1 MLKLVSNRIIFLDI
15 LRAFAVLAMI
25 QGHTIDILLQ
35 QSYRGKDSFIYYLW
49 NFNRGLTAPIFLF
62 TAGCVFTFV
71 FKNKNLLFK
80 NNPRV
85 KKGFVRGLTLIL
97 IGYLIKF
104 PTSDIIQITNI
115 SAENWQIFYAT
126 DVLQL
131 IGAGLILLLILFYVN
146 EKFKLD
152 YYRLIVSSIII
163 LMILS
168 FTCEPVDW
176 YRHIHPFPAGY
187 LYMGEGAK
195 FPLLPNL
202 VYILAGA
209 LLGKYIAHNHNRI
222 NPSKFRL
229 ILISSGVILILIY
242 ELLNFLYHL
251 SGNPFNILSKTTNM
265 VYIRA
270 GLVILIIY
278 IILELSTKLNR
289 LPKIIEV
296 TGRYS
301 LLIYVVHLFILYGSA
316 LNRGMAYYYSYS
328 FNILES
334 VISAV
339 GLIILMILL
348 AYAAHFVE
356 SGKWLLCK
364 R

>member
-1 MLKLVSNRIIFLDI
+1 M
-15 LRAFAVLAMI
+15 
-25 QGHTIDILLQ
+25 
-35 QSYRGKDSFIYYLW
+35 
-49 NFNRGLTAPIFLF
+49 
-62 TAGCVFTFV
+62 
-71 FKNKNLLFK
+71 
-80 NNPRV
+80 
-85 KKGFVRGLTLIL
+85 
-97 IGYLIKF
+97 
-104 PTSDIIQITNI
+104 
-115 SAENWQIFYAT
+115 
-126 DVLQL
+126 
-131 IGAGLILLLILFYVN
+131 LLILFYVN

>member
-1 MLKLVSNRIIFLDI
+1 MIQERIIFKNRKNYELTGIVQLPDKKPT
-15 LRAFAVLAMI
+15 AFA
-25 QGHTIDILLQ
+25 
-35 QSYRGKDSFIYYLW
+35 
-49 NFNRGLTAPIFLF
+49 LF
-62 TAGCVFTFV
+62 AHG
-71 FKNKNLLFK
+71 
-80 NNPRV
+80 
-85 KKGFVRGLTLIL
+85 
-97 IGYLIKF
+97 
-104 PTSDIIQITNI
+104 
-115 SAENWQIFYAT
+115 
-126 DVLQL
+126 
-131 IGAGLILLLILFYVN
+131 
-146 EKFKLD
+146 
-152 YYRLIVSSIII
+152 
-163 LMILS
+163 
-168 FTCEPVDW
+168 FTCSKNMEALGYISDSLVKSGMGVLRFDFTGLGESEGDFSDTNFSSNIEDLVD
-176 YRHIHPFPAGY
+176 A
-187 LYMGEGAK
+187 
-195 FPLLPNL
+195 
-202 VYILAGA
+202 
-209 LLGKYIAHNHNRI
+209 GKYLEKH
-222 NPSKFRL
+222 F
-229 ILISSGVILILIY
+229 

-356 SGKWLLCK
+356 SGKWLLRK